1 MKKIASLIG
10 LITAFFLQSQAQT
23 VKATAR
29 QRMTNTVCNCLSKVD
44 LTKITN
50 KEEAVAAITDCFA
63 KRPDLIAEV
72 AEEKKVD
79 MTDQAAM
86 REIGI
91 DIGKDLLKENCSAFV
106 KISSKMAQIK
116 MAQSSDQGY
125 SEGKFSRI
133 DVKGFNYLIL
143 QDAAGSEKS
152 FLWLRQFTGSEKI
165 IDSTTS
171 LTGKKIKVK
180 FQELEVYLPQAK
192 GYYKVKEITAVDIL

>member
-29 QRMTNTVCNCLSKVD
+29 QRMTDTVCNCLSKVD

-63 KRPDLIAEV
+63 KRPDLI
-72 AEEKKVD
+72 
-79 MTDQAAM
+79 
-86 REIGI
+86 
-91 DIGKDLLKENCSAFV
+91 
-106 KISSKMAQIK
+106 
-116 MAQSSDQGY
+116 AQSSDQGY

-152 FLWLRQFTGSEKI
+152 FLWLRQFTGSEKF